1 MSLAMVVAA
10 AILLVVAGFALSRT
24 QNVVV
29 RVAVVVVLAQ
39 VFLHRLV
46 VPEQLHAGL
55 GAVKADVPGALLRGA
70 AEHPPAAA
78 AADPPA
84 ALLRGAAE
92 HPPAAA
98 APDPPAALP
107 RGAAEHP
114 PAAAAADPPAVAVPA
129 GCVPSLAA
137 LSDAERSP
145 RRGPRHQVEPPA
157 SRVALVCCETTAGP
171 LSVAVRPRWAP
182 RGAKRFMDMVR
193 GGYFSSKVPL
203 MRCVKGFLCQFGLP
217 GIPSLAKAFG
227 GSFPDDPSWL
237 PHGPKHWK
245 VGGVERF
252 AKGYLAYAGA
262 GPNSRGN
269 QFIVSLAPS
278 ERLCGGS
285 PWEVPW
291 GEVVGGFGTLDAI
304 STAYGEKGPS
314 QGRLAARGAEGLE
327 EAFPLLDYV
336 TSCVAVE
343 DATEPADWAPYAPG
357 FRHATF
363 EARDE

>member
-1 MSLAMVVAA
+1 MSFAMVVAA
-10 AILLVVAGFALSRT
+10 VILLVVAGFALSRT

-46 VPEQLHAGL
+46 VPEQPHAGL
-55 GAVKADVPGALLRGA
+55 GAVKADVPDALLRGA

-78 AADPPA
+78 VPDPPD
-84 ALLRGAAE
+84 ALPRGAAE

-98 APDPPAALP
+98 APDPPAA
-107 RGAAEHP
+107 AA
-114 PAAAAADPPAVAVPA
+114 PA

-157 SRVALVCCETTAGP
+157 SRVALVCCATTAGP

-269 QFIVSLAPS
+269 Q
-278 ERLCGGS
+278 GS
-285 PWEVPW
+285 
-291 GEVVGGFGTLDAI
+291 
-304 STAYGEKGPS
+304 
-314 QGRLAARGAEGLE
+314 AARWQFEFMVATVVRPIRCVEPQSTLE
-327 EAFPLLDYV
+327 PQ
-336 TSCVAVE
+336 
-343 DATEPADWAPYAPG
+343 
-357 FRHATF
+357 
-363 EARDE
+363 